1 MHTQPC
7 ERVISIVN
15 EVDGGA
21 HLPPPPADIPSC
33 STFILLS
40 CEENADAPLIQPTD
54 YQAYGFKSNL
64 KMITNQKKNVGHV

>member
-7 ERVISIVN
+7 ERVIRIVN

-21 HLPPPPADIPSC
+21 HLPPLTADVPSC

-40 CEENADAPLIQPTD
+40 CQENADATEKHPAD
-54 YQAYGFKSNL
+54 YQDDGFKSNL
-64 KMITNQKKNVGHV
+64 KMITNQKNNVGHV